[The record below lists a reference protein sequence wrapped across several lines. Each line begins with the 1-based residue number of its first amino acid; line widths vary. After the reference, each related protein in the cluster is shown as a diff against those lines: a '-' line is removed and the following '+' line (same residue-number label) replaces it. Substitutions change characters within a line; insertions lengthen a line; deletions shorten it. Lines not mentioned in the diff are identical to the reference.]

1 MNMRI
6 GVTSDIIFSQNEPF
20 RQREGHFAQRTLM
33 NCLLAND
40 ITPVIFPVGKPHMAH
55 DLLETVDG
63 LIMTGGPD
71 VLPKYYGEEPIAQI
85 GRTYENRDEFELA
98 LVQQAIAMKKP
109 ILAICR
115 GLQIVNVA
123 MGGTLYQDL
132 GAQFKPENGSPLLQH
147 EQKTIGYSP
156 VHHITIDENSEL
168 AKTFG
173 TRAFVNSFH
182 HEAAKDVAEGLHVV
196 ARADDGTIEAM
207 ENDDLTIQCIQ
218 WHPENM
224 WDHYEDENQLFVDFF
239 NRVHQ

>member
-1 MNMRI
+1 MRI
-6 GVTSDIIFSQNEPF
+6 GVTSDIIFSQDEPF

-71 VLPKYYGEEPIAQI
+71 VLPKYYGEEPIEQI
-85 GRTYENRDEFELA
+85 GRTFETRDEFELA

-132 GAQFKPENGSPLLQH
+132 SSQFKPTNGSPLLQH
-147 EQKTIGYSP
+147 EQKAIGYSP
-156 VHHITIDENSEL
+156 VHHITIDEKSEL

-182 HEAAKDVAEGLHVV
+182 HEAAKDVADGLHVV

>member
-1 MNMRI
+1 MRI
-6 GVTSDIIFSQNEPF
+6 GVTSDIIFSQDEPF

-85 GRTYENRDEFELA
+85 GRTFETRDEFELA

-132 GAQFKPENGSPLLQH
+132 GAQFTPSNGSPLLQH
-147 EQKTIGYSP
+147 EQKAIGYSP
-156 VHHITIDENSEL
+156 VHHINIDKNSQL

-196 ARADDGTIEAM
+196 ARAEDGTIEAM

-224 WDHYEDENQLFVDFF
+224 WDHYDDENQLFVDFF

>member
-1 MNMRI
+1 MRI
-6 GVTSDIIFSQNEPF
+6 GVTSDIIFSQDEPF

-55 DLLETVDG
+55 DLLKTVDG

-71 VLPKYYGEEPIAQI
+71 VLPKYYGEEPIEQI
-85 GRTYENRDEFELA
+85 GRTFETRDEFELA

-132 GAQFKPENGSPLLQH
+132 SSQFKPTNGSPLLQH
-147 EQKTIGYSP
+147 EQKAIGYSP
-156 VHHITIDENSEL
+156 VHHITIDEKSEL

-182 HEAAKDVAEGLHVV
+182 HEAAKDVADGLHVV

>member
-1 MNMRI
+1 MRI
-6 GVTSDIIFSQNEPF
+6 GVTSDIIFSQDEPF

-71 VLPKYYGEEPIAQI
+71 VLPKYYGEEPIEQI
-85 GRTYENRDEFELA
+85 GRTFETRDEFELA

-132 GAQFKPENGSPLLQH
+132 SSQFKPTNVSPLLQH
-147 EQKTIGYSP
+147 EQKAIGYSP
-156 VHHITIDENSEL
+156 VHHITIDEKSEL

-182 HEAAKDVAEGLHVV
+182 HEAAKDVADGLHVV